1 LADEPA
7 QASQKSASET
17 TMRKLLALLI
27 AITIACGAGACVTIA
42 LAPTHADR
50 SYGYLDEEL

>member
-1 LADEPA
+1 
-7 QASQKSASET
+7 
-17 TMRKLLALLI
+17 MRKLLALLI